1 MRPPLRD
8 TTIGASTLTVVAPTS
23 TPSGNERS
31 GLGPWRS
38 AEPPPGW
45 NPFPDD
51 AVGGSVAQR
60 FLHTASRFPDKE
72 ALSSPAGSW
81 TFAQLA
87 ADATGQAG
95 AIASLLDE
103 SGPRPVALLIT
114 HDGPLVIAL
123 LSIILAGHI
132 VVVVDPQAPQAEQLH
147 VLAESGA
154 NLVLADY
161 ANAEVAAV
169 LTAGSEQVAV
179 RKLDE
184 LEPSHYEVP
193 STGPDHPIML
203 AFTSGTSGESKAAV
217 VTNAVLLNLIRGATN
232 ALGIGPDD
240 RMPMLFP
247 TSLAVAAY
255 PMFLPLLNG
264 GTLATLDVRSVGLDP
279 VADFLADERITLAY
293 MAPTVVRFLV
303 DALADRSFP
312 DLRMIA
318 LGGEVVD
325 AEVVELTRQL
335 LGPRHIANGFG
346 TTETGVITLYV
357 LDADGDP
364 DGEVPAGYPVPEVEV
379 MILDDSGDEVPTGEA
394 GEVAIASPHV
404 FSGYWGHHDVDQL
417 VLGPDPSGRDGWS
430 HYRTGDLGRVNND
443 GALVVLGRLDAKVK
457 VRGRFVVLGDVEA
470 DLHVID
476 GVRDA
481 AVISRSDHGVTELD
495 AWVALIDGSQ
505 RTGSE
510 LRAELLKDREAY
522 RVPSKWHLVEDLP
535 RLPNGKLDRQALRR
549 PQTKPATGSGQGSET
564 DHHNDIGG
572 TTRQLRDIWEAL
584 LPGAVVGLDDDFA
597 HLGGDSLLAAQML
610 VMVDRRLGVT
620 IPMGDLVHARTLR
633 QLGDVVAEHLNEF
646 GDPSTTSLVQAGD
659 PERPRLWFVHD
670 LQGSA
675 YRVRH
680 VAAALDDD
688 QPVCSFESPLLRGE
702 PNPFT
707 QLDTFAAR
715 YLRDLRAAQPVGP
728 YWLAGYSFGGVC
740 AYEIARQ
747 LRRDGDEV
755 AFLGVIDV
763 GPGYR
768 GPGWGD
774 KHPPFRPWF
783 GVAKPPEPGST
794 PSEIGAHYLEM
805 IQDSPKGALRHLM
818 VRAGLAERIDPFRFR
833 ADLKTTGRVRPEWR
847 LWYAWEEHWKLSAA
861 AWDRSNTYD
870 GRVDLFWADD
880 TASADSTLGWG
891 PLVHELAIHRF
902 SGDHMGA
909 LEPRGAVSLADALRR
924 QLDIV
929 VDNRRPT

>member
-1 MRPPLRD
+1 M
-8 TTIGASTLTVVAPTS
+8 
-23 TPSGNERS
+23 
-31 GLGPWRS
+31 GPWRA

-45 NPFPDD
+45 EPFPDE

-60 FLHTASRFPDKE
+60 FLDTAERFADKE
-72 ALSSPAGSW
+72 ALSSPSGSW
-81 TFAQLA
+81 TFTRLA
-87 ADATGQAG
+87 SEATDRAG
-95 AIASLLDE
+95 AIASLI
-103 SGPRPVALLIT
+103 SKSAPQPVGVLAA
-114 HDGPLVIAL
+114 HDGPLVLTA

-132 VVVVDPQAPQAEQLH
+132 VVVVDPQAPRSEQLH

-154 NLVLADY
+154 SLLLADS
-161 ANAEVAAV
+161 ANAGVADALSTTIERV
-169 LTAGSEQVAV
+169 NV
-179 RKLDE
+179 RKLDD
-184 LEPSHYEVP
+184 LEATDHEVP
-193 STGPDHPIML
+193 RNGPDHPIML
-203 AFTSGTSGESKAAV
+203 AFTSGTSGEAKAAV

-279 VADFLADERITLAY
+279 VADFLSDERITLAY

-303 DALADRSFP
+303 DALADRTFP

-325 AEVVELTRQL
+325 AEVVELTCRL

-357 LDADGDP
+357 LDANDTP
-364 DGEVPAGYPVPEVEV
+364 EGEVPAGYPVPEVEV
-379 MILDDSGDEVPTGEA
+379 TILDDEGNPVTTGEA

-404 FSGYWGHHDVDQL
+404 FSGYWGHHDVDRL

-430 HYRTGDLGRVNND
+430 MYRTGDLGRVDEN

-470 DLHVID
+470 DLHALD
-476 GVRDA
+476 AVRDA
-481 AVISRSDHGVTELD
+481 AVAAHTNDGVTELN
-495 AWVALIDGSQ
+495 AWVALSEGSPV
-505 RTGSE
+505 TGSE
-510 LRAELLKDREAY
+510 LRVQLLEGREAY
-522 RVPSKWHLVEDLP
+522 RVPTSWHLVDDLP
-535 RLPNGKLDRQALRR
+535 RLPNGKLDRQALRPPP
-549 PQTKPATGSGQGSET
+549 PQAAPAAEPGQRADT
-564 DHHNDIGG
+564 GG
-572 TTRQLRDIWEAL
+572 TTRALRDIWEHL

-610 VMVDRRLGVT
+610 VLVDRRLGVT
-620 IPMGDLVHARTLR
+620 VPMGDLVHARTLR
-633 QLGDVVAEHLNEF
+633 QLGDVVAARLAED
-646 GDPSTTSLVQAGD
+646 GTPSSTALVQAGSPD
-659 PERPRLWFVHD
+659 RPRLWFVHD

-680 VAAALDDD
+680 VATALGDD
-688 QPVCSFESPLLRGE
+688 QRVWSFESPLLRGE

-707 QLDTFAAR
+707 RLDTFAAR
-715 YLRDLRAAQPVGP
+715 YVRDLREAQPEGP

-740 AYEIARQ
+740 AYEMARQ

-755 AFLGVIDV
+755 AFVGVIDV

-794 PSEIGAHYLEM
+794 ASEIGAHYLEM

-818 VRAGLAERIDPFRFR
+818 VRSGLAERVDPFRFQL
-833 ADLKTTGRVRPEWR
+833 DLKTAGRVRPEWR
-847 LWYAWEEHWKLSAA
+847 LWYAWEEHWKLAA
-861 AWDRSNTYD
+861 SAWDRSNTYD

-880 TASADSTLGWG
+880 TASADATLGWG
-891 PLVHELAIHRF
+891 PLVGQLEIHRF
-902 SGDHMGA
+902 AGDHMGA
-909 LEPRGAVSLADALRR
+909 LEPRGATTLGSAVRA
-924 QLDIV
+924 QLDRTV
-929 VDNRRPT
+929 NERRPT

>member
-1 MRPPLRD
+1 MRPPLRN
-8 TTIGASTLTVVAPTS
+8 TTNGASTLIVVASDS
-23 TPSGNERS
+23 TTSGNERS
-31 GLGPWRS
+31 GLGPWRLT
-38 AEPPPGW
+38 EPPPGW
-45 NPFPDD
+45 DPFPDA
-51 AVGGSVAQR
+51 AVEGSVAQR
-60 FLHTASRFPDKE
+60 FLDTAERFPTKE

-81 TFAQLA
+81 TFAQLVT
-87 ADATGQAG
+87 DATGRAG
-95 AIASLLDE
+95 AITSLITTAE
-103 SGPRPVALLIT
+103 PRPVAVLAT
-114 HDGPLVIAL
+114 HDGPLVL
-123 LSIILAGHI
+123 TTLSIMMAGHI
-132 VVVVDPQAPQAEQLH
+132 VVVVDPQAPRAEQLH

-154 NLVLADY
+154 DLLLADH
-161 ANAEVAAV
+161 ANTDVAAE
-169 LTAGSEQVAV
+169 LAAGSEQVTV
-179 RKLDE
+179 RNLDE
-184 LEPSHYEVP
+184 LEPSDHEVT

-279 VADFLADERITLAY
+279 VADFLSDERITLAY

-303 DALADRSFP
+303 DALADRTFP

-357 LDADGDP
+357 LDADDTP

-379 MILDDSGDEVPTGEA
+379 MILDDAGEEVPTAEA

-404 FSGYWGHHDVDQL
+404 FSGYWGHHDVDRL
-417 VLGPDPSGRDGWS
+417 VLGPDPAGRDGWS
-430 HYRTGDLGRVNND
+430 QYRTGDLGRVNDD

-470 DLHVID
+470 DLHALD

-481 AVISRSDHGVTELD
+481 AVAAHADQGVTELD
-495 AWVALIDGSQ
+495 AWVVLADAEGQ
-505 RTGSE
+505 HTTGSE

-522 RVPSKWHLVEDLP
+522 RVPTSWHLVDDLP
-535 RLPNGKLDRQALRR
+535 RLPNGKLDRRALRR
-549 PQTKPATGSGQGSET
+549 PKPLDQREPATPSTEHPDAGAS
-564 DHHNDIGG
+564 
-572 TTRQLRDIWEAL
+572 TRGLRDIWEEL

-610 VMVDRRLGVT
+610 VLVDRRLGVT
-620 IPMGDLVHARTLR
+620 VPMGDLVHARTLR
-633 QLGDVVAEHLNEF
+633 QLGDVVAERLTER
-646 GDPSTTSLVQAGD
+646 GTPSTTALVQAGD
-659 PERPRLWFVHD
+659 PDRPRLWFVHD

-680 VAAALDDD
+680 VAASLGDD
-688 QPVCSFESPLLRGE
+688 QPVWSFESPLLRGE
-702 PNPFT
+702 LNPFT
-707 QLDTFAAR
+707 QLETFAAR
-715 YLRDLRAAQPVGP
+715 YVRDLREAQPEGP

-740 AYEIARQ
+740 AYEMARQ

-818 VRAGLAERIDPFRFR
+818 VRTGLAERIDPFRFQL
-833 ADLKTTGRVRPEWR
+833 DLKSTGRVRPEWR

-861 AWDRSNTYD
+861 QWDRSNTYD

-880 TASADSTLGWG
+880 TASADATLGWG
-891 PLVHELAIHRF
+891 PLVDELQIHRF
-902 SGDHMGA
+902 AGDHMGA
-909 LEPRGAVSLADALRR
+909 LEPRGATPLADAIRT
-924 QLDIV
+924 QLDRTV
-929 VDNRRPT
+929 NERRPT

>member
-8 TTIGASTLTVVAPTS
+8 TTIGASTLTVVEPTS

-610 VMVDRRLGVT
+610 VISTSSEARRPPRWYRRVTPSDPACGSSTTFRGRRTESATWRRRWATTNRCGASNRRCCAASRTRSPSSIPLPPGTSGISEPPSPWDPTGWPGIPLEACAPTRLRASSVAMATRWPFLESSTSAPATGDLDGVT
-620 IPMGDLVHARTLR
+620 NTRPFVPGSVS
-633 QLGDVVAEHLNEF
+633 
-646 GDPSTTSLVQAGD
+646 PS
-659 PERPRLWFVHD
+659 RPN
-670 LQGSA
+670 
-675 YRVRH
+675 
-680 VAAALDDD
+680 
-688 QPVCSFESPLLRGE
+688 RGL
-702 PNPFT
+702 P
-707 QLDTFAAR
+707 
-715 YLRDLRAAQPVGP
+715 
-728 YWLAGYSFGGVC
+728 
-740 AYEIARQ
+740 
-747 LRRDGDEV
+747 LRRSV
-755 AFLGVIDV
+755 HI
-763 GPGYR
+763 
-768 GPGWGD
+768 
-774 KHPPFRPWF
+774 
-783 GVAKPPEPGST
+783 T
-794 PSEIGAHYLEM
+794 
-805 IQDSPKGALRHLM
+805 
-818 VRAGLAERIDPFRFR
+818 
-833 ADLKTTGRVRPEWR
+833 WR
-847 LWYAWEEHWKLSAA
+847 
-861 AWDRSNTYD
+861 
-870 GRVDLFWADD
+870 
-880 TASADSTLGWG
+880 
-891 PLVHELAIHRF
+891 
-902 SGDHMGA
+902 
-909 LEPRGAVSLADALRR
+909 
-924 QLDIV
+924 
-929 VDNRRPT
+929 